1 MFHRLLCACW
11 LFAGL
16 FGLSAAVPTGEFTAQ
31 ISGVSTPA
39 PPTLLV
45 RHANNWQYRLGTNAP
60 QSDWKATNAVLDAT
74 WLTGPGGFGYDD
86 GDDATVLNT
95 MSNNFTT
102 VYIRQAFTIGAT
114 PNTNVQLRLTM
125 DWDDGFI
132 AWLDGNEIARST
144 NAPGAVGTEPAYNA
158 ISLAPNHEAS
168 AGQGGNP
175 PTVYNLGRA
184 ADHLGPGTHVL
195 AVMGLNG
202 ATNSS
207 DFSLIAD
214 LDMFDASSTGP
225 GPLLGQYF
233 DLVATNVITLSGSNT
248 WPNAVRVTVNGEEA
262 INKMGEQTWFKPQTL
277 TPGMNRLFI
286 AALDSSGAIVASI
299 NKDIIYESSTTFAGG
314 TQAVNTAWTSGVVR
328 VTSDVIVPAGVTLSL
343 SPGVVVL
350 LPRTNLITS
359 RGGVID
365 VAGSEDR
372 PAFFLP
378 ADGTTAWRELSA
390 NGINAILNL
399 RHAEI
404 LAGQVRALNGGSV
417 LIEDSVSRELLDPTR
432 EIIAAVNGN
441 SLVVRRCHISGY
453 SEVDSRET
461 SVLIEHSLF
470 ENFLVDGL
478 DIKATNAPLVV
489 RDTTLRHGDPTNLN
503 ADALDFGPGAATV
516 ERCLIHHF
524 PDKGVSIGG
533 APGTRVSGSVIY
545 NCGIGISAYSSTGIV
560 LVNNTVSACG
570 DGVLFRDNPQPA
582 VGNATN
588 LIVWGNTNN
597 VVITNTSSLTIT
609 YSDTQGAVLPG
620 AGNISADPLFT
631 DPLLSDYHLN
641 LGSPARNAGLGG
653 VDMGAIFPVGGI
665 PSAPAMLAALPSV
678 GAIRLTW
685 QEDADNEQ
693 SFGIERSPDGSTW
706 SVFVSAP
713 ANSTEF
719 LDTNVFAGTRYF
731 YRVAAVNGSGK
742 SHYSNITSG
751 TPNAAPVIETFV
763 GGTLT
768 SNTTWSANMGTI
780 IVLSNIIVPTNIVLT
795 MTEGT
800 TVKMTNGVAIR
811 ATAGGVIN
819 VVGTKAQPVTISRWT
834 PGVWTEL
841 SANGTN
847 ASLYVSHA
855 DISGGQT
862 TVYFGAT
869 GLVEDSYI
877 HDYRISGTIL
887 TQPIVLCHFAKF
899 MHMRRCHVKTYYETL
914 WRNGVIL
921 IEDSLFEDISGDGV
935 DFDAAQSGTI
945 LRRCS
950 FRHGDLGNV
959 DAVDVGPA
967 DLGGSRDVLITD
979 CIMFDFPFD
988 KGVSI
993 GDGGQ
998 GSGTIVSNCLMYGCL
1013 SGVMVKDSLT
1023 GFVYNCTIVD
1033 NSAGFTN
1040 YNKVNPSSPTG
1051 GGHTIAANNILWD
1064 NRITIAMANS
1074 GTVTA
1079 AWCDLQHTNWPGLGN
1094 IDVDPLFLDP
1104 AARDY
1109 RLATNSP
1116 CIGAGSNG
1124 VTMGVTFPVGGV
1136 PAEPRNLHVVT
1147 NDNSQVLL
1155 GWTDAS
1161 DNESGFLVEA
1171 STNSVNWTVI
1181 ANAPPDTNRVLVSTS
1196 YGIYF
1201 RVRATNFIDASFASN
1216 IASITG
1222 PPDDF
1227 DGDGMPDSWELTYG
1241 FNPGNPLDASQ
1252 DADGDGLSNLDEYR
1266 AGTNPRLA
1274 SSRLGFNSV
1283 QSVGANQVELTFTV
1297 QPDKSYA
1304 VEFRNSLSSGTW
1316 TPLINVPAGGSS
1328 YEYTFTETLPP
1339 GTRTR
1344 FYRLV
1349 IP

>member
-1 MFHRLLCACW
+1 MFHRLLCACC
-11 LFAGL
+11 LLAALCG
-16 FGLSAAVPTGEFTAQ
+16 SAATIQIGEFTAQ

-39 PPTLLV
+39 APIPLV
-45 RHANNWQYRLGTNAP
+45 RHTNDWQYRLGTNAP

-86 GDDATVLNT
+86 GDDTTVLNT

-102 VYIRQAFTIGAT
+102 VYIRQAFAIAST
-114 PNTNVQLRLTM
+114 PNTNLQLHLTM
-125 DWDDGFI
+125 DWDDGFV
-132 AWLDGNEIARST
+132 AWLDGSEIARSP
-144 NAPGAVGTEPAYNA
+144 NAPGTVGTEPAYSA
-158 ISLAPNHEAS
+158 VSLAPNHEAS
-168 AGQGGNP
+168 GGQGGNP
-175 PTVYNLGRA
+175 PTVYNLGPA
-184 ADHLGPGTHVL
+184 ADRLSPGTHVL
-195 AVMGLNG
+195 ALMGLNG
-202 ATNSS
+202 ASNSS

-214 LDMFDASSTGP
+214 LDMVDTSAGP

-233 DLVATNVITLSGSNT
+233 DLVTTNVITLTGSNT
-248 WPNAVRVTVNGEEA
+248 WPTALRVTINGEDA
-262 INKMGEQTWFKPQTL
+262 INKMGEQRWLKSQTL
-277 TPGMNRLFI
+277 APGMNRLFI
-286 AALDSSGAIVASI
+286 AALDSSGAIVTFI
-299 NKDIIYESSTTFAGG
+299 NKDVVYESSTTVAGG
-314 TQAVNTAWTSGVVR
+314 TLAVDTAWTSGVVR
-328 VTSDVIVPAGVTLSL
+328 VTSDVIVPAGVTLSV
-343 SPGVVVL
+343 SPSVVVL

-372 PAFFLP
+372 PVFFLP
-378 ADGTTAWRELSA
+378 ADGTSAWRELSA
-390 NGINAILNL
+390 NGTNATLTL

-404 LAGQVRALNGGSV
+404 VAGQVRALNGGAV
-417 LIEDSVSRELLDPTR
+417 LMEDSMSRDLLDPTR
-432 EIIAAVNGN
+432 EIIAAVSGAD
-441 SLVVRRCHISGY
+441 LTVRRCHISGY
-453 SEVDSRET
+453 SEVDSQNT
-461 SVLIEHSLF
+461 PVLVEHSLF
-470 ENFLVDGL
+470 EGFLVDGL
-478 DIKATNAPLVV
+478 DIKATNAPLIV
-489 RDTTLRHGDPTNLN
+489 RDTTLRYGDPTNLN

-533 APGTRVSGSVIY
+533 APGTHVSGSVIY

-560 LVNNTVSACG
+560 LINNTVSACG
-570 DGVLFRDNPQPA
+570 TGVLFRNNPQPA
-582 VGNATN
+582 VGSATN

-597 VVITNTSSLTIT
+597 VVITNTSSLNIS
-609 YSDTQGAVLPG
+609 YSDTQGAILPG
-620 AGNISADPLFT
+620 AGNINGDPLFV
-631 DPLLSDYHLN
+631 DPFMSDYHLAS
-641 LGSPARNAGLGG
+641 GSPARNAGRGG

-665 PSAPAMLAALPSV
+665 PSAPAVLAAQPSI
-678 GAIRLTW
+678 GSIRLTW
-685 QEDADNEQ
+685 QENADNEDT
-693 SFGIERSPDGSTW
+693 FRIERSPDSSVW
-706 SVFVSAP
+706 SVLGSVPANGTEFVDTDVSAG
-713 ANSTEF
+713 S
-719 LDTNVFAGTRYF
+719 RYF

-742 SHYSNITSG
+742 SQYSNITSG
-751 TPNAAPVIETFV
+751 TPLAPVVSETLV

-768 SNTTWSANMGTI
+768 SNTTWSTNMGMI
-780 IVLSNIIVPTNIVLT
+780 IVRSNVVVPTNIVLT
-795 MTEGT
+795 ITEGT
-800 TVKMTNGVAIR
+800 TIKMTNGVAIR

-834 PGVWTEL
+834 TGVWTEL

-847 ASLYVSHA
+847 ASLYVGHA

-862 TVYFGAT
+862 TAYFGAT
-869 GLVEDSYI
+869 GLLEDSYF

-914 WRNGVIL
+914 WRNGVVL

-967 DLGGSRDVLITD
+967 DLGGSQNVLITD

-998 GSGTIVSNCLMYGCL
+998 GSGTVVSNCLIYGCL

-1040 YNKVNPSSPTG
+1040 YNKVNPASPTG

-1064 NRITIAMANS
+1064 NRVTISMANS

-1079 AWCDLQHTNWPGLGN
+1079 AYCDLQKTNWPGIGN

-1109 RLATNSP
+1109 RLAINSP

-1124 VTMGVTFPVGGV
+1124 VTMGVTFPIGGL
-1136 PAEPRNLHVVT
+1136 PAEPVNLTVVT
-1147 NDNSQVLL
+1147 NNGDEALLRWDLIGDNISFVQIE
-1155 GWTDAS
+1155 G
-1161 DNESGFLVEA
+1161 
-1171 STNSVNWTVI
+1171 STNGTTWQVFQSTLDATTTVSVPASPW
-1181 ANAPPDTNRVLVSTS
+1181 L
-1196 YGIYF
+1196 YL
-1201 RVRATNFIDASFASN
+1201 RARAGNFIGVSFASN
-1216 IASITG
+1216 PVTNE
-1222 PPDDF
+1222 PPVDS
-1227 DGDGMPDSWELTYG
+1227 DGDGIPDWWEIAHGLKPHDST
-1241 FNPGNPLDASQ
+1241 DAG
-1252 DADGDGLSNLDEYR
+1252 DDPDGDGASNFNEYL
-1266 AGTNPRLA
+1266 AGTDPLVA

-1283 QSVGANQVELTFTV
+1283 RSVSADQVELTFTV
-1297 QPDKSYA
+1297 QQNKAYS
-1304 VEFRNSLSSGTW
+1304 VQFRNSLSSGTW
-1316 TPLINVPAGGSS
+1316 TPLIDVPAGSLS
-1328 YEYTFTETLPP
+1328 YEYTFTDALPP

-1344 FYRLV
+1344 FYRLI